1 MRVHENSTG
10 VPLTHTLRQLA
21 HKHSD
26 TSLSDKMNSV
36 ETTLRQQL
44 AAICADLETKYPG
57 VAEEILGRFFGSLSV
72 PVLPPLP
79 AHGEDKKQK
88 KVRAKKVKAADEAP
102 LPVAASVVVEE
113 DKASVKAASVDGRKR
128 VVSKKMGEQFVTLAT
143 TLGKDGIEAL
153 LESAK
158 TAYKSLP
165 DEELQQKG
173 GDFTTWMHY
182 FLTGAGPAPKEKKVK
197 AKKEKAPSR
206 IERWTPTL
214 TRTLTKIVEENGG
227 KMDDKHKKSFHA
239 WVDALEEDAFKSAEL
254 AGHMRAWVTTT
265 LVNGGSAPT
274 NAAGG
279 GDAAL
284 PPIPAHLA
292 LARAPAGVFHEEDD
306 EEEVEEDLEE
316 FEHEGETLSIGVTT
330 GKIFRSTPAGDIWVG
345 NAGIGRFSAVK
356 RPEA

>member
-1 MRVHENSTG
+1 
-10 VPLTHTLRQLA
+10 
-21 HKHSD
+21 
-26 TSLSDKMNSV
+26 MNSV

-72 PVLPPLP
+72 PVLPPP
-79 AHGEDKKQK
+79 AHGEEKKQK

-102 LPVAASVVVEE
+102 APTTGEASDKKEE
-113 DKASVKAASVDGRKR
+113 EKKEETASVKSASVDGRKR
-128 VVSKKMGEQFVTLAT
+128 VVSKKMGEAFSALAT
-143 TLGKDGIEAL
+143 TLGKDGVEAL

-158 TAYKSLP
+158 TAYKSLT

-182 FLTGAGPAPKEKKVK
+182 FLTGEGPAPKEKKVR

-206 IERWTPTL
+206 IERWSPTL

-239 WVDALEEDAFKSAEL
+239 WVDALDEEAFKSAEL

-274 NAAGG
+274 NAAVET
-279 GDAAL
+279 APPAL
-284 PPIPAHLA
+284 PAHLA
-292 LARAPAGVFHEEDD
+292 LRAASGLLAEEDD

-345 NAGIGRFSAVK
+345 NAGVGRFSAVK

>member
-1 MRVHENSTG
+1 
-10 VPLTHTLRQLA
+10 
-21 HKHSD
+21 
-26 TSLSDKMNSV
+26 MNSV

-57 VAEEILGRFFGSLSV
+57 VAEEILGRFFGSLAV
-72 PVLPPLP
+72 PVLPPP

-88 KVRAKKVKAADEAP
+88 KVRAKKVKAADEAAP
-102 LPVAASVVVEE
+102 APVAEGVVAVVE
-113 DKASVKAASVDGRKR
+113 DKASVKSASVDGRKR
-128 VVSKKMGEQFVTLAT
+128 VVSKKMGEQFTTLAT

-158 TAYKSLP
+158 NAYKSLT

-182 FLTGAGPAPKEKKVK
+182 FLTGAGPAPKEKKAR

-227 KMDDKHKKSFHA
+227 KMDDKHKKSFHS

-254 AGHMRAWVTTT
+254 AGHMRTWVTTT

-274 NAAGG
+274 NAAGDG
-279 GDAAL
+279 GAPAA
-284 PPIPAHLA
+284 IPAHLMLRA
-292 LARAPAGVFHEEDD
+292 ASGLLAEDD
-306 EEEVEEDLEE
+306 AEEEVDEDLEE

-345 NAGIGRFSAVK
+345 NAGVGRFSAVK
-356 RPEA
+356 RPAA